1 MFFPL
6 SANCFMSKKFFPLP
20 CHYALM
26 NQETAE
32 MGEESIL
39 MLTTYNK
46 LVICGKNGNVSDMY

>member
-1 MFFPL
+1 
-6 SANCFMSKKFFPLP
+6 MSKKFFPLP

-46 LVICGKNGNVSDMY
+46 LVICGKNGIFLICISVED